1 MSKREVSTA
10 FRANPAPARH
20 SQRVL
25 GPRVEPINC
34 STSIGAEGGGI
45 HEYATDARGAEAQGR
60 RQGWVDMEE

>member
-10 FRANPAPARH
+10 FRANPAPARY

-25 GPRVEPINC
+25 GQRVEPITC

-45 HEYATDARGAEAQGR
+45 HEYATDARGAEA
-60 RQGWVDMEE
+60 